1 MYNFQTFLKELS
13 LNSSIPFMLTWM
25 DGKVIYEK
33 EDSSSDKDLVETVIE
48 LGRQKATLMV
58 SKRYEMCTP
67 LLKYYIENKYSEL
80 FSIRD
85 QVLSDVLEGK
95 PFLEER
101 VERHF
106 PFLLKGFNL
115 MVISVEGSKYEA
127 LNIIMQ
133 MYIEDDIASLIFGET
148 IVLIGIF
155 EDIKEHA
162 ESIREAIISNLY
174 CRCYI
179 SYSSIKYELKDILEG
194 YKSAKDAITIGKKF
208 GIKGEIYD
216 FSNMD
221 FEKVVYNISDS
232 LKHEF
237 IKRFKDKFES
247 FDSEMLNT
255 VEEFIK
261 SDLNISDAAKKLYI
275 HRNTLIYRL
284 DKIYKDTGYDIRSF
298 KDATIFMIAFL
309 MWKEGI

>member
-1 MYNFQTFLKELS
+1 MYNFRTFLQELS
-13 LNSSIPFMLTWM
+13 LNSSIPFILTWM

-33 EDSSSDKDLVETVIE
+33 EDSSLGKDLVEAVIE
-48 LGRQKATLMV
+48 LGRQRATLMV
-58 SKRYEMCTP
+58 GKRYEMCTP

-95 PFLEER
+95 PFLQER

-115 MVISVEGSKYEA
+115 MIISVEGSKYEA
-127 LNIIMQ
+127 LNIIKQ
-133 MYIEDDIASLIFGET
+133 MYTEDDITFLIFEEA
-148 IVLIGIF
+148 IVLIGNF

-194 YKSAKDAITIGKKF
+194 YKSAKDAIIIGKRF

-216 FSNMD
+216 FTNMD

-232 LKHEF
+232 LTHEF
-237 IKRFKDKFES
+237 IKRFKGKFES

-261 SDLNISDAAKKLYI
+261 SDLNISNAAKKLYI

-284 DKIYKDTGYDIRSF
+284 DKIYKDTGYDVRNF

-309 MWKEGI
+309 MWKEGV

>member
-1 MYNFQTFLKELS
+1 MYNFQTFLQELS
-13 LNSSIPFMLTWM
+13 LNSSIPFMLTWI

-33 EDSSSDKDLVETVIE
+33 EDSSSHKDSVETIVE
-48 LGRQKATLMV
+48 LGRQKATLIV
-58 SKRYEMCTP
+58 DKKYGMCTS

-85 QVLSDVLEGK
+85 QVLSDILKGK

-106 PFLLKGFNL
+106 PFLLKEFNL
-115 MVISVEGSKYEA
+115 MVISVDGSKYEA
-127 LNIIMQ
+127 LNIIRQ
-133 MYIEDDIASLIFGET
+133 MYTEDDVASLIFEEG
-148 IVLIGIF
+148 IVLIGVF

-179 SYSSIKYELKDILEG
+179 SYSEIKYALKDILEG
-194 YKSAKDAITIGKKF
+194 YKAAKDSIIIGKKF

-232 LKHEF
+232 LKNEF
-237 IKRFKDKFES
+237 IKKFKGKFES
-247 FDSEMLNT
+247 FDNEMLST

-309 MWKEGI
+309 MWKEEI

>member
-1 MYNFQTFLKELS
+1 MYNFQTFLQELS

-33 EDSSSDKDLVETVIE
+33 EDSSSHKDSVETIVE
-48 LGRQKATLMV
+48 LGRQKATLIV
-58 SKRYEMCTP
+58 DKKYGMCTS

-85 QVLSDVLEGK
+85 QVLSDILKGK

-106 PFLLKGFNL
+106 PFLLKEFNL
-115 MVISVEGSKYEA
+115 MVISVDGSKYEA
-127 LNIIMQ
+127 LNIIRQ
-133 MYIEDDIASLIFGET
+133 MYTEDDVASLIFEEG
-148 IVLIGIF
+148 IVLIGVF

-179 SYSSIKYELKDILEG
+179 SYSEIKYTLKDILES
-194 YKSAKDAITIGKKF
+194 YKAAKDSIIIGKKF

-232 LKHEF
+232 LKNEF
-237 IKRFKDKFES
+237 IKKFKGKFES
-247 FDSEMLNT
+247 FDNEMLST

-309 MWKEGI
+309 MWKEEI